1 MESTAVANVERI
13 SGVNMSED
21 RNRQI
26 RIAWIK
32 QKEILG
38 NLSFLE
44 IVNAYNAT
52 FGTNHFAE
60 VLGNP
65 LALPKTKRTA
75 KELVQDAKDIFLG
88 EEGFL
93 GFS

>member
-1 MESTAVANVERI
+1 
-13 SGVNMSED
+13 MSADKD
-21 RNRQI
+21 RQF

-32 QKEILG
+32 DRELHKF
-38 NLSFLE
+38 SFLE

-65 LALPKTKRTA
+65 QLAVKKDTKQFGRD
-75 KELVQDAKDIFLG
+75 LQDIFLG
-88 EEGFL
+88 DGFL
-93 GFS
+93 NF

>member
-1 MESTAVANVERI
+1 
-13 SGVNMSED
+13 MSED

-32 QKEILG
+32 QREKTG
-38 NLSFLE
+38 LSFLE

-52 FGTNHFAE
+52 FKTNHFAE

-65 LALPKTKRTA
+65 QLPVKK
-75 KELVQDAKDIFLG
+75 DAKQFAKDLHDVMLG
-88 EEGFL
+88 DGFL
-93 GFS
+93 GF